1 MANKAEKLAVL
12 AFAKKIVASDGYMY
26 GTTWDERHTQRE
38 PIPIV
43 EKWVR
48 GTKSHYVSLSKS
60 NDLLKLQKDLGTAN
74 LQVVDS
80 ASLLSQQDTLTVEFS
95 LKFLSGV
102 HKPTACN
109 LLDRYE
115 KILAMGDAYAEK
127 YGYTELAKRYVLNI
141 ANGRFLWRN
150 RVGAEK
156 IEVIVT
162 AKLPEGDKTW
172 TFNAYEYSIKDF
184 DRTDKQVEELARY
197 IAEVFS
203 GETSVC
209 KDQKYL
215 LLQVTAHALVG
226 MGQEVYPSE
235 EIAQNK
241 GKLSTEDKNT
251 KEDNDKNKI
260 LYQVN
265 QIAAMHSQKL
275 NNAIRTI
282 DTWYPAYVEGTSEYP
297 IAIEPFGAVTP
308 LNYTYRAKKNIN
320 FYDLFKKYSQ
330 NEPLSCEED
339 EHYVMAVLIRG
350 GVFGEGGK

>member
-1 MANKAEKLAVL
+1 MANKADALTVL
-12 AFAKKIVASDGYMY
+12 AFEKKIVASDGYMY

-38 PIPIV
+38 AIPVV
-43 EKWVR
+43 EKSVR
-48 GTKSHYVSLSKS
+48 GTIS
-60 NDLLKLQKDLGTAN
+60 NRVPVDTGKDVLKLQKDVKNAN
-74 LQVVDS
+74 LQMVDS
-80 ASLLSQQDTLTVEFS
+80 AALLLQQDTLTVEFS

-115 KILAMGDAYAEK
+115 KMLAMGDAYAEK
-127 YGYTELAKRYVLNI
+127 YGYTELAKRYALNI

-172 TFNAYEYSIKDF
+172 IFNAYEYSIKDF
-184 DRTDKQVEELARY
+184 DRTDKQVEELAHY

-235 EIAQNK
+235 EMILNK
-241 GKLSTEDKNT
+241 ERSSGKNNPKSKV
-251 KEDNDKNKI
+251 

-297 IAIEPFGAVTP
+297 IAIEPYGAVTT
-308 LNYTYRAKKNIN
+308 LGHAYRVEKNVN
-320 FYDLFKKYSQ
+320 FYSLFDKYSQ
-330 NEPLSCEED
+330 NEPLSREED

-350 GVFGEGGK
+350 GVFGESGK

>member
-1 MANKAEKLAVL
+1 MAKKAEKLTVL

-38 PIPIV
+38 AIPVV
-43 EKWVR
+43 EKSVR
-48 GTKSHYVSLSKS
+48 GTKSHYVSLSESKNS
-60 NDLLKLQKDLGTAN
+60 STSQEDLGTAN
-74 LQVVDS
+74 LQAVDF
-80 ASLLSQQDTLTVEFS
+80 ASLLLQQDTLTVEFS

-115 KILAMGDAYAEK
+115 KILAMGYAYAEK
-127 YGYTELAKRYVLNI
+127 YGYTELAKRYALNI

-172 TFNAYEYSIKDF
+172 IFNAYEYSIKDF
-184 DRTDKQVEELARY
+184 DRTDKQVEELAHY

-235 EIAQNK
+235 EMILNK
-241 GKLSTEDKNT
+241 ERSSGKNNPKSKV
-251 KEDNDKNKI
+251 

-308 LNYTYRAKKNIN
+308 LSHTYREEKNIN

-330 NEPLSCEED
+330 NEPLSREED